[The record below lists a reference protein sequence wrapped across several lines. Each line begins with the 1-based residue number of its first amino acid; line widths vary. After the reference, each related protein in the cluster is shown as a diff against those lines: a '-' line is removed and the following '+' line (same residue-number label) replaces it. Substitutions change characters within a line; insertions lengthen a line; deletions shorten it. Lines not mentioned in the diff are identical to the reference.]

1 MKQINT
7 FICSVLFVI
16 AGALSIGF
24 TNDRDGPAIFPGN
37 ATMHANTTPG
47 TLQNGGLPLD
57 LQLDLNKRAQVD
69 TVYRDTGHVD
79 TVYKYKIKIRKVVV
93 PKVVEK
99 YDTLSVP
106 IFYIATPL
114 EHEVE
119 STEIRVIN
127 NVHINNLPETNQ
139 TDSIIYND

>member
-24 TNDRDGPAIFPGN
+24 TNDRDGPTIFPGN
-37 ATMHANTTPG
+37 ATMHANTIPG

-69 TVYRDTGHVD
+69 TVYRDTGRVD
-79 TVYKYKIKIRKVVV
+79 TIYKYKTKIRKVMV
-93 PKVVEK
+93 PEVVEK
-99 YDTLSVP
+99 HDTLSVP
-106 IFYIATPL
+106 VFYIATPL

-119 STEIRVIN
+119 STEIRVID
-127 NVHINNLPETNQ
+127 NVQINSSLQTNQ
-139 TDSIIYND
+139 TDPISND